1 MTMTSLTLILASLSF
16 GCSSIDVLENT
27 TSIEISQS
35 WSQMP
40 SGWVYPI
47 SISVPESSPPEEG
60 FPVCILLHG
69 NGSSGPPM
77 ISQLRSVLPDH
88 ALVAPSG
95 YANSWNICAES
106 SDAPDWEMIR
116 ELVDQLGTFSNVNA
130 DRIQMLGISNGAA
143 LVNTIFTLQPPVAVE
158 AYVAVVSHL
167 NESQYH
173 DNSFHSPDSQTNP
186 GLPWC
191 GYTNATV
198 PALSRRYLSMSN
210 VNDGIIPYE
219 GGSSPVGVTFLSA
232 TDAIYRIAQSQG
244 FNGDAL
250 SGPQPQVPGEPI
262 WEYVYLEGQVTHLR
276 GVAQHGMSPG
286 HEAYAEE
293 FLSRPP
299 ITRCVGD
306 EDGNGEVGFPD
317 LTLILSSWG
326 PDIGFDELLQVLGNW
341 GACL

>member
-1 MTMTSLTLILASLSF
+1 MTSLTLILASLSF

-35 WSQMP
+35 WPQMP

>member
-1 MTMTSLTLILASLSF
+1 MPYLSLILTFSSF
-16 GCSSIDVLENT
+16 GCASVDILQNT
-27 TSIEISQS
+27 TPIEITQS

-47 SISVPESSPPEEG
+47 SISVPEVTPPQEG

-77 ISQLRSVLPDH
+77 VSQFRSILPNH

-116 ELVDQLGTFSNVNA
+116 QLVDRLGSFSNVDA
-130 DRIQMLGISNGAA
+130 DRIQMLGVSNGAA
-143 LVNTIFTLQPPVAVE
+143 LVNTVFALQPPVSIE

-173 DNSFHSPDSQTNP
+173 ENSFHQPDSETDP
-186 GLPWC
+186 GQPWC
-191 GYTNATV
+191 GYSKPVV
-198 PALSRRYLSMSN
+198 PAMSRRYLSMSN
-210 VNDGIIPYE
+210 VNDGTIPYE
-219 GGSSPVGVTFLSA
+219 GGISPVGVTFLSA
-232 TDAIYRIAQSQG
+232 TDAIYKVAQSQG
-244 FNGDAL
+244 FKGEAL

-276 GVAQHGMSPG
+276 GFAQHGMSPG
-286 HEAYAEE
+286 HEAYAGE

-299 ITRCVGD
+299 ITACDGD
-306 EDGNGEVGFPD
+306 KDGNGEVGFQD

>member
-1 MTMTSLTLILASLSF
+1 MTYLTLILAFSSF

-47 SISVPESSPPEEG
+47 SISVPESTPPQEG

-77 ISQLRSVLPDH
+77 ISQFRSVLPEH

-116 ELVDQLGTFSNVNA
+116 QLVDRLASFRNVNA

-143 LVNTIFTLQPPVAVE
+143 LVNTIFTIQPPVPVE

-173 DNSFHSPDSQTNP
+173 DNSFHSPDSQTDP
-186 GLPWC
+186 GLQWC

-210 VNDGIIPYE
+210 VNDGIVPYE

-306 EDGNGEVGFPD
+306 EDGNGEVGFQD